1 MTTVNPNDKF
11 AVNRD
16 NKVYSVD
23 QSTIMASLEFT
34 DYLAVNRDDVT
45 YKITGEEFISS
56 VLDPLE
62 LIPVVTIIDGD
73 TTQTATVSENAVGG
87 KQPYTFDYSWRYQEA
102 NGNVVIIPGAPNTKS
117 YVIPLGYYELG
128 IGCYVTVTDSLSQTA
143 AELSNFE
150 KVAVAVNIQS
160 VVLTENV
167 DQGQRALTTSVITGV
182 GEGSNNA
189 GFAPV
194 IYSGN
199 GGTQSITGVGFSPDL
214 VWTKTR
220 NAANS
225 HQLFDS
231 VRGPNQRLKT
241 DGTSEQSNQANSLVS
256 FDSSGFTLGSNTNVN
271 LSNKTYVAWCWD
283 AGDTAAINNDGTI
296 QSQVRSNGDFSIVTF
311 NTGDTTQTIG
321 HGLTSTPAFIITKS
335 ISASNPWICYHTS
348 LGSDGYIYLS
358 QTNAAD
364 TIAGYWGAPNS
375 STFGVPT
382 SSGNNTGDMLAY
394 CWSEN
399 STQSF
404 GSYTGNGLA
413 DGPVIDCGFEPA
425 FVMIK
430 CSSNSGDWTIYD
442 TARDSDVLKTYLEPN
457 TSDAESNVGSDGVND
472 GVNLTS

>member
-62 LIPVVTIIDGD
+62 LSPVVTIIDGD
-73 TTQTATVSENAVGG
+73 TTQTATVSENTVGG

-182 GEGSNNA
+182 SEEDNGSS
-189 GFAPV
+189 FTP
-194 IYSGN
+194 ITYTGN
-199 GGTQSITGVGFSPDL
+199 GGTQSITTGML
-214 VWTKTR
+214 
-220 NAANS
+220 
-225 HQLFDS
+225 L
-231 VRGPNQRLKT
+231 
-241 DGTSEQSNQANSLVS
+241 
-256 FDSSGFTLGSNTNVN
+256 TL
-271 LSNKTYVAWCWD
+271 
-283 AGDTAAINNDGTI
+283 
-296 QSQVRSNGDFSIVTF
+296 
-311 NTGDTTQTIG
+311 
-321 HGLTSTPAFIITKS
+321 
-335 ISASNPWICYHTS
+335 
-348 LGSDGYIYLS
+348 
-358 QTNAAD
+358 
-364 TIAGYWGAPNS
+364 
-375 STFGVPT
+375 
-382 SSGNNTGDMLAY
+382 
-394 CWSEN
+394 
-399 STQSF
+399 
-404 GSYTGNGLA
+404 
-413 DGPVIDCGFEPA
+413 CG
-425 FVMIK
+425 
-430 CSSNSGDWTIYD
+430 
-442 TARDSDVLKTYLEPN
+442 
-457 TSDAESNVGSDGVND
+457 
-472 GVNLTS
+472 